1 MSQAKEHSSS
11 SGLADLDGLTCAYPE
26 WFSRVLAV
34 PRREHSIAVD
44 RGHIHGFSWGQ
55 PGKPAVLFNHGM
67 MAHARC
73 WAFVAP
79 MLAEHFHLAA
89 FDTSGMGDSSWHETY
104 SYEQR
109 AAEALAFAEAL
120 EMDRPHLVCHSFG
133 GSVGLT
139 TIETY
144 PDAFSSLTVCD
155 MTMLRPEDGDAF
167 MARRKDGP
175 GIAKPRKAHNVYP
188 DLSSAMAR
196 FRLAPEQPC
205 ENDFLFEY
213 MAYHSLKRVDGGYS
227 WKFDPG
233 VLQPDRMKNEAFWLS
248 LAPRFIDLA
257 APKAIV
263 YGALSDLFSAEIADY
278 MREQTGNQAP
288 VVAIEEAHHH
298 LMLDQ
303 PVALAATLNALLQ
316 SF

>member
-1 MSQAKEHSSS
+1 MSQASGPNSAGLSDLEDLSS
-11 SGLADLDGLTCAYPE
+11 AHPE
-26 WFSRVLAV
+26 WFKRALAV
-34 PRREHSIAVD
+34 PRREHSVPVD
-44 RGHIHGFSWGQ
+44 RGYIHGFSWGQ

-73 WAFVAP
+73 WAFIAP

-89 FDTSGMGDSSWHETY
+89 FDTSGMGESSWHDTY

-139 TIETY
+139 TIESY
-144 PDAFSSLTVCD
+144 PDAFASLTVCD
-155 MTMLRPEDGDAF
+155 MTMLRPEDGKAF

-175 GIAKPRKAHNVYP
+175 GIAKPRKVHNVYP
-188 DLSSAMAR
+188 DLASAMAR

-205 ENDFLFEY
+205 ENEFLFEY
-213 MAYHSLKRVDGGYS
+213 MAYHSLTQVDGGYS

-233 VLQPDRMKNEAFWLS
+233 VLQPDRMKNEDFWLS

-263 YGALSDLFSAEIADY
+263 YGALSDLFSVEIADY
-278 MREQTGNQAP
+278 MREQTGHRSP
-288 VVAIEEAHHH
+288 VVAIEGAHHH

-303 PVALAATLNALLQ
+303 PLALTATLNALLQ